1 MQRVYRAQCPDGPKT
16 NSEGNDG
23 PWSTFDIRV
32 GTNPE
37 QYLRVLPS
45 TAAPYSI
52 VVLSDVGCIQDMW
65 SVPVPADCA
74 GSRGRLFIM
83 NDSSTWQNV
92 GVYSTNADGVG
103 LDANLGVDQRAQW
116 GLDHLGLG
124 LTGPSLE
131 NQTIAGIATPSPFY
145 LGVLGLNDQPVNFSS
160 LGNYSAPSLFQTL
173 RDQKKIPSLSWSYTA
188 GALYRLKQVYGQL
201 IFGGYDTSRFEE
213 NTVSFTMAGD
223 ITRDLVVALQSISY
237 SGQTS
242 STLLSNSIDI
252 FIDSTEP
259 NLWLPDDVVDAFE
272 RAFGLTLD
280 QDSGLYLIND
290 THHTDLVNQ
299 NAQVTFR
306 LSDVERG
313 GDTVAVTL
321 PYNAFDLTA
330 GPPLVAN
337 NTSYFPLKRATNATQ
352 YTLGRTFL
360 QEA

>member
-1 MQRVYRAQCPDGPKT
+1 
-16 NSEGNDG
+16 
-23 PWSTFDIRV
+23 
-32 GTNPE
+32 
-37 QYLRVLPS
+37 
-45 TAAPYSI
+45 
-52 VVLSDVGCIQDMW
+52 
-65 SVPVPADCA
+65 
-74 GSRGRLFIM
+74 M
-83 NDSSTWQNV
+83 NESSTWQNV
-92 GVYSTNADGVG
+92 GLYSTNADGVG

-116 GLDHLGLG
+116 GFDHLGLG

-160 LGNYSAPSLFQTL
+160 LGNYSAPSLFQSL

-337 NTSYFPLKRATNATQ
+337 NTSYFPLKRAANATQ